1 MNHLKRNQSRSPD
14 GSSNQRKLSRSLPSE
29 MDRQRN
35 PSVNTNQVNANADP
49 RLLRHSRGNMSVQSP
64 ISTDGS
70 AYQDAA
76 SNRST
81 PQPQTAVMTTV
92 GQTAGTNYDGD
103 AFKKQLLESLVA
115 LTTHITADSSLRS
128 SHELAR
134 RRLESAEAEHKNM
147 TSFFQK
153 YPAIE
158 ERLVDERDKA
168 AKKVAKL
175 DKQLELSG
183 ASQAKATAPLC
194 ETIWDLFSKAAA
206 SSRPDPQRDAVTRE
220 EYEGLQERFQK
231 QQDLLDQHQD
241 RIEKQS
247 SLIDELKKTVKEE
260 SAKSVQ
266 AKIQASTTDRNIQG
280 DITALKTRI
289 DTVETSENMDKEML
303 KDLVPM
309 AKKQKAD
316 IQGLASDVARHK
328 SDLAA
333 KEGTLTG
340 LKDALNSA
348 TASMSTMQAELREVE
363 SQLTVVKTEV
373 NQTWQDIK
381 GTGKQS
387 VVGRLKNHDQ
397 LFNNLD
403 TKVKSAEERLGSLL
417 QDPNKRPE
425 DSEEPARMKLA
436 EERIENLTRELSG
449 IKEDARLKASSDA
462 AAVAPAPATNSAPT
476 ALPPNFNFDAFK
488 QEVVDDVE
496 EQTEELAKLM
506 DEHDAHIGKLKEDL
520 DSLSDKHNRLEL
532 EHENEVRKRQSMDQA
547 NSEAHDVMNAKCD
560 STQSEATTL
569 KTTTDT
575 LRSDIESWSATV
587 RSLQDRLSQPTAPVN
602 GTAANQQF
610 RSLPV
615 QSPQAL
621 TPRTSISGPVQTNG
635 VHPPNGA
642 MPPQQM
648 ANGTFAGPSNGEVAV
663 TPDQIQGIWASI
675 HSLQHRYDNLTTEDI
690 VRAMVDQQSK
700 MYPAPKEFQA
710 AVNMLQN
717 VDKAIDNK
725 LTSLET
731 KLSSAETRIGGL
743 AENSAAVRNEFRTTA
758 TENSTIT
765 NGRLQQLQ
773 NDLQAARDG
782 INKLRSDIMNTIN
795 DATKSF
801 DKAVDL
807 QSDAIID
814 LRGKVTALA
823 NVAFGDNEIE

>member
-1 MNHLKRNQSRSPD
+1 
-14 GSSNQRKLSRSLPSE
+14 
-29 MDRQRN
+29 
-35 PSVNTNQVNANADP
+35 
-49 RLLRHSRGNMSVQSP
+49 
-64 ISTDGS
+64 
-70 AYQDAA
+70 
-76 SNRST
+76 
-81 PQPQTAVMTTV
+81 
-92 GQTAGTNYDGD
+92 
-103 AFKKQLLESLVA
+103 
-115 LTTHITADSSLRS
+115 
-128 SHELAR
+128 
-134 RRLESAEAEHKNM
+134 M

-220 EYEGLQERFQK
+220 EYEGLQERVQK

-247 SLIDELKKTVKEE
+247 SLIEELKKTVKEE

-289 DTVETSENMDKEML
+289 DTVETSEKMDKEML

-333 KEGTLTG
+333 KEGSLTG
-340 LKDALNSA
+340 LKDAINSA
-348 TASMSTMQAELREVE
+348 TASTSTMQAKLGEVE
-363 SQLTVVKTEV
+363 SQLTAVKTEV
-373 NQTWQDIK
+373 NQIWQDIK
-381 GTGKQS
+381 GTGEQS
-387 VVGRLKNHDQ
+387 VVGRLKSHDQ
-397 LFNNLD
+397 LLNNLD
-403 TKVKSAEERLGSLL
+403 TKVKSAEERLGGLSHDL
-417 QDPNKRPE
+417 NKRPE
-425 DSEEPARMKLA
+425 DSEEPARTKLV
-436 EERIENLTRELSG
+436 EEKIENLTRELSEV
-449 IKEDARLKASSDA
+449 KEDVRLKASNHA
-462 AAVAPAPATNSAPT
+462 AAITPAPAINSAPT
-476 ALPPNFNFDAFK
+476 APPPNFNFDAFK

-506 DEHDAHIGKLKEDL
+506 DEHDAQIAQLKEEL
-520 DSLSDKHNRLEL
+520 GSLSDKHNRLEL
-532 EHENEVRKRQSMDQA
+532 EHGNEVRQRQFMDQA
-547 NSEAHDVMNAKCD
+547 NSEAHDVMNGKCD
-560 STQSEATTL
+560 STQSEASTL

-575 LRSDIESWSATV
+575 LRSDIDSLSATV
-587 RSLQDRLSQPTAPVN
+587 RSLQDRLSQPAAPVN
-602 GTAANQQF
+602 GTGAAQQF
-610 RSLPV
+610 RSLSV
-615 QSPQAL
+615 HSPQAL

-635 VHPPNGA
+635 AHPPNGA

-675 HSLQHRYDNLTTEDI
+675 HSLQHRYDNLTTEEI
-690 VRAMVDQQSK
+690 VRSMVDQQSK

-731 KLSSAETRIGGL
+731 KLSSVETRMSSL
-743 AENSAAVRNEFRTTA
+743 AQNSAPVNMLRNEFRATA
-758 TENSTIT
+758 TENNT
-765 NGRLQQLQ
+765 NINARVQQLQ
-773 NDLQAARDG
+773 TDFAALRDG
-782 INKLRSDIMNTIN
+782 LKKLRDETNATISE
-795 DATKSF
+795 AQALF
-801 DKAVDL
+801 DNAVDC
-807 QSDAIID
+807 QTNVIND
-814 LRGKVTALA
+814 LRGRFEALEDKVL
-823 NVAFGDNEIE
+823 D